1 MKNRL
6 KNKLKAK
13 KTLGNNGESFRKP
26 QTAKPAKKVYPMSAE
41 YNKNLQILTQMLD
54 EREEYKREMAFLPP
68 ERKAEAFA
76 VLGEFDKSLD
86 NLEQQLAEEYDKH
99 QSHEKHKE
107 KMAARLYEHLQRMF
121 IVAKHRFEP
130 KEFADFEKSVLRKMS
145 PEAKKE
151 FYEHIALRE
160 SYDLENILADPD
172 GRVKRPMKHPQIQ
185 VTEALFDIE
194 RVAYETDKDF
204 QKFEAE
210 YENILRIRKEA
221 EEDLWLFNPEE
232 RPKRRAEIEN
242 LDRMIDDFMP
252 KLIGY
257 LKACFNE
264 DGKVERKKPDQK
276 KLDAAFERV
285 KIATDRLH
293 LVYKH
298 LIPHLYEKFQ
308 ETAFATMT
316 PEEIEVA
323 KQRIAKREAEELD
336 EILASA
342 GGKREE
348 TAEINAEQAASKA
361 LKAKNAEDKMKLVR
375 KK

>member
-41 YNKNLQILTQMLD
+41 YNKNLQILTQLLD
-54 EREEYKREMAFLPP
+54 DRDQYKREMAFLPP

-86 NLEQQLAEEYDKH
+86 NLEQKLAEEYDK
-99 QSHEKHKE
+99 QQKNEKHKE
-107 KMAARLYEHLQRMF
+107 KLFALIYENMQRTF

-130 KEFADFEKSVLRKMS
+130 EEFAAFEKSVLSKMT

-151 FYEHIALRE
+151 FYELVAHRE
-160 SYDLENILADPD
+160 SYDLENILADPS
-172 GRVKRPMKHPQIQ
+172 GRVKRPPKHPQLQ
-185 VTEALFDIE
+185 LSEAIFDID
-194 RVAYETDKDF
+194 RIAYETDKDF
-204 QKFEAE
+204 QKAEAE
-210 YENILRIRKEA
+210 YENILRIRDEA
-221 EEDLWLFNPEE
+221 EQDLWLFNPED

-242 LDRMIDDFMP
+242 LDRMCDQLIP
-252 KLIGY
+252 KMISY
-257 LKACFNE
+257 LQACFAE
-264 DGKVERKKPDQK
+264 DGKVEKKKPDQK
-276 KLDAAFERV
+276 KLDAAFERAEV
-285 KIATDRLH
+285 ASDRLF
-293 LVYKH
+293 LFYKH
-298 LIPHLYEKFQ
+298 LKPHLFEKYQ

-316 PEEIEVA
+316 PEEIEEA

-348 TAEINAEQAASKA
+348 MTEIEAEKVESKVS
-361 LKAKNAEDKMKLVR
+361 KKKNDEEKMKIVR
-375 KK
+375 NK